1 MLYLRTGQSATSTVI
16 ISRGGGTD
24 GNHPFVTCYLPSV
37 PISYYSRT
45 GCFYINCHLWH
56 LCISRPVRS
65 ACVNEIRLPAPSA
78 AVYIYEAQQCVIFTH
93 RLQLYWKKLP
103 LLFVTHSMSPV
114 NANILSVNASASLVN
129 YIWPPT
135 WNSTLDD
142 PLLSTA

>member
-24 GNHPFVTCYLPSV
+24 GKSIRNLLPSV

-93 RLQLYWKKLP
+93 RLQLFWKKLP

-129 YIWPPT
+129 YI
-135 WNSTLDD
+135 
-142 PLLSTA
+142 